1 MLYKTRGIVINY
13 IRYRETSIIA
23 KILTEQF
30 GMQSYIVNGIRSKK
44 GSKIAL
50 YQPLTLLELVVYHKQ
65 YANLFRISE
74 IKCHEPFNN
83 IPTDIK
89 RSCIAMFLTE
99 VLNKTLKGETELK
112 MFDFIYQSILFLE
125 HIEENFENIHL
136 QFLMKLSRYLGFAPE
151 SEVEILEQIG
161 HVPLENEFV
170 NEPALLKS
178 LLLSDYKNNIKLNSI
193 TRRKLL
199 DIILRFYRLHIEN
212 FGEMKS
218 IEVLKEVMGN

>member
-1 MLYKTRGIVINY
+1 
-13 IRYRETSIIA
+13 
-23 KILTEQF
+23 
-30 GMQSYIVNGIRSKK
+30 
-44 GSKIAL
+44 
-50 YQPLTLLELVVYHKQ
+50 
-65 YANLFRISE
+65 
-74 IKCHEPFNN
+74 
-83 IPTDIK
+83 
-89 RSCIAMFLTE
+89 MFLTE
-99 VLNKTLKGETELK
+99 VLNKTLKGETEPK
-112 MFDFIYQSILFLE
+112 MFDFIFQSILFLE

>member
-1 MLYKTRGIVINY
+1 
-13 IRYRETSIIA
+13 
-23 KILTEQF
+23 
-30 GMQSYIVNGIRSKK
+30 MQSYIVNGIRSKK

-65 YANLFRISE
+65 NANLFRISE

-99 VLNKTLKGETELK
+99 VLNKTLKGETEPK
-112 MFDFIYQSILFLE
+112 MFDFIFQSIL
-125 HIEENFENIHL
+125 
-136 QFLMKLSRYLGFAPE
+136 FLMKLSRYLGFAPE